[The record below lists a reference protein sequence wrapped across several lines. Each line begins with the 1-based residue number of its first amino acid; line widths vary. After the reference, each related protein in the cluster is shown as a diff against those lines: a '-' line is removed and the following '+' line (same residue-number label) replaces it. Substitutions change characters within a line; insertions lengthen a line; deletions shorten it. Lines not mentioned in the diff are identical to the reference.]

1 MFFDHVSQSRS
12 SGVSPRSSL
21 LDQNVPLEERL
32 YGYHRL
38 DDPKVAMPTPA
49 DEWMVC
55 NRSEL
60 AKMVKKHKLETVEM
74 PSAPEPYKG

>member
-1 MFFDHVSQSRS
+1 
-12 SGVSPRSSL
+12 
-21 LDQNVPLEERL
+21 
-32 YGYHRL
+32 L